1 MNYKSFV
8 NHKHNGIHLKFP
20 NGNSIST
27 IWGRGS
33 YTDNHDFTIGEDIAK
48 EFSTL
53 FPEGSNTVEIMLD
66 TNNKRL
72 RNRIF
77 RRFNINPDNGVIGW
91 LTIDDWMWVIQ
102 QLYKMEVKSE
112 K

>member
-1 MNYKSFV
+1 MNYKSFA
-8 NHKHNGIHLKFP
+8 NHKHNGVHLKFP

-33 YTDNHDFTIGEDIAK
+33 YTDNHDFTTGKISKD
-48 EFSTL
+48 FSTL
-53 FPEGSNTVEIMLD
+53 IEGGSNTVEIMPN

-72 RNRIF
+72 LNKIF
-77 RRFNINPDNGVIGW
+77 RKFNTDPDNSVIGW

-102 QLYKMEVKSE
+102 QLYKMESK
-112 K
+112 